1 MTQSESNSGIDN
13 QPDRPTEIVKLTFLR
28 FLRNENM
35 KIMILFSLV
44 TAVIS
49 QVIFRHL
56 HKIIY
61 FWTKRVCKKS
71 QVH

>member
-44 TAVIS
+44 TVVIS
-49 QVIFRHL
+49 QVIFSPFDP
-56 HKIIY
+56 KIICY
-61 FWTKRVCKKS
+61 WKKRVLSKI
-71 QVH
+71 

>member
-49 QVIFRHL
+49 QVNFPPL
-56 HKIIY
+56 
-61 FWTKRVCKKS
+61 T
-71 QVH
+71 